1 MKTMFKHTDLP
12 LDQLEQLGFYHQGQL
27 LLESPDIAALLA
39 GRRTNL
45 LPIHELQ
52 GKGFLIERLDAKL
65 SLSRNSLG
73 KPELQIHPVYRL
85 PRSHPLLSDAEMDSL
100 IEGKKAFICRIIEQE
115 EGRHGMYNIEFDE
128 QTRDFVGYEVAQ
140 VQAPD
145 LINGMLLSEE
155 QQAAFK
161 RGEELIM
168 RDGTRV
174 MHRASEAKG
183 IISDRKALILSVLLD
198 GGISY
203 LLLTGLRSILKDVR
217 QENHMTPSFQKT
229 LADMQGSRDVSS
241 PKVNPDA
248 QGQEPG
254 KFKAHGLSR

>member
-1 MKTMFKHTDLP
+1 MFQHTELP
-12 LDQLEQLGFYHQGQL
+12 IDQLQQLGFYHQGQL
-27 LLESPDIAALLA
+27 LLESPDVAALLA

-65 SLSRNSLG
+65 SLSRNSSG
-73 KPELQIHPVYRL
+73 DVELQIHPIYRL
-85 PRSHPLLSDAEMDSL
+85 PRSHPLLSDGEMDSL
-100 IEGKKAFICRIIEQE
+100 IEGKKDFICRLIEQE
-115 EGRHGMYNIEFDE
+115 EGRHGMYNIEYDN
-128 QTRDFVGYEVAQ
+128 QTRDFVGYQVAE

-145 LINGMLLSEE
+145 LINGMLLSGE

-161 RGEELIM
+161 RGEELLM

-174 MHRASEAKG
+174 MHRASEPKG

-203 LLLTGLRSILKDVR
+203 LLLTGLRSILKDGR
-217 QENHMTPSFQKT
+217 QENHMTASFQKT
-229 LADMQGSRDVSS
+229 LAEMQGSQGVDTV
-241 PKVNPDA
+241 KVDPDA
-248 QGQEPG
+248 LGQEPG
-254 KFKAHGLSR
+254 KFKAHGISR